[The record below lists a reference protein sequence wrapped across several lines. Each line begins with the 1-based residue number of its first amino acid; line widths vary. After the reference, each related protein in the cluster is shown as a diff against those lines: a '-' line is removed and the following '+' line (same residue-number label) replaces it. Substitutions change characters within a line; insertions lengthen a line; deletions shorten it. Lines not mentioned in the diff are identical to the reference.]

1 MATSARANRSSNTTA
16 GALTVFTTAK
26 RSEFFRSSSSSFLC
40 FFRFHLVSWS
50 YLQIIKAKLV
60 KIISKCKAPIVQTR
74 RGQIYVKM
82 KRPLTIIK
90 KRSNDNN
97 NNGNGFTIRV
107 PQQLAAGSRDVT
119 QPQRIQLAS
128 VSLETFSGTLAAAL
142 VQRPTSILG
151 ASLHLRRR

>member
-60 KIISKCKAPIVQTR
+60 KIISKCRGFLTFDNCKPRQSAYCTNTERTDIRKDEKATDDN
-74 RGQIYVKM
+74 KE
-82 KRPLTIIK
+82 K
-90 KRSNDNN
+90 KQR
-97 NNGNGFTIRV
+97 
-107 PQQLAAGSRDVT
+107 QQQQRKWLHHQGPSAVGSR
-119 QPQRIQLAS
+119 QPRCHTAPKNSISVGLAGD
-128 VSLETFSGTLAAAL
+128 F
-142 VQRPTSILG
+142 
-151 ASLHLRRR
+151 